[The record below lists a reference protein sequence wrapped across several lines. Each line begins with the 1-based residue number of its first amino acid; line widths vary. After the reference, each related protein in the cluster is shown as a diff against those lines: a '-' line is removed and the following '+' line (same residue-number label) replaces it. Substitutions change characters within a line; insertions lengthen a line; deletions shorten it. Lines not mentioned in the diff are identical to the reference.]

1 MTLDEMVYAIWE
13 ETRGG
18 KISDDDTI
26 SQELLEEMIVT
37 YRADLIRKDQGK
49 GRSLSDN
56 IMQTLSC
63 VPVIQVD
70 ATECCDIT
78 TDCTVVRSV
87 TTIPK
92 FVELYQ
98 KDLMTKVAGAN
109 IMSTGWSIISYH
121 RAIYAGASQ
130 WTKGSTKA
138 FLKNR
143 YLYILNPPNGLD
155 TVSVSGVFEDPR
167 DAAIFA
173 NCTGTPCYTSES
185 EFPMSAWMIPIVKDL
200 IFKNDMRILAPNLTD
215 DKGNEKNDAGGGQNA
230 K

>member
-1 MTLDEMVYAIWE
+1 MTLDEGIYAIWE
-13 ETRGG
+13 ELRSG
-18 KISDDDTI
+18 KISDDDTLA
-26 SQELLEEMIVT
+26 QELLEEMFIT
-37 YRADLIRKDQGK
+37 YRADLIRKDQAK

-63 VPVIQVD
+63 VPVMQVD

-92 FVELYQ
+92 FVEVYQ
-98 KDLMTKVAGAN
+98 KDLMTKVSGAN

-130 WTKGSTKA
+130 WTKNSTKA

-143 YLYILNPPNGLD
+143 YLYVLNPPNGLD
-155 TVSVSGVFEDPR
+155 TVSISGVFEDPR
-167 DAAIFA
+167 DAASFA
-173 NCTGTPCYTSES
+173 NCVGAPCYSNDM
-185 EFPMSAWMIPIVKDL
+185 EFPISSWMFPIIKDM
-200 IFKNDMRILAPNLTD
+200 IFKNDLHLIVPNFSD
-215 DKGNEKNDAGGGQNA
+215 QKGDEKNEAGGNQ